1 VRLATLTGMRS
12 SHCVRAPEVACRY
25 WAGRVALRKT
35 ARLKIVPQVR
45 EKGKRP
51 PARRRAAVARW
62 PAARITLR
70 QGARIVH
77 ESGQQ

>member
-1 VRLATLTGMRS
+1 MRS
-12 SHCVRAPEVACRY
+12 SHYVRAPEVACRY

-51 PARRRAAVARW
+51 PARRRAAVAR
-62 PAARITLR
+62 ITVR

-77 ESGQQ
+77 ESGQQE